1 MSFQIGGLK
10 YLVKIHGHA
19 YTKVV
24 FKSHELNFFA
34 AYFLLDVNKTVLVF
48 CTICY
53 IQCRVYECRSCHSST
68 VSEIMQVDHGQA
80 KFKYILG
87 RLTIK
92 L

>member
-1 MSFQIGGLK
+1 MSFQIEELK
-10 YLVKIHGHA
+10 YLVAIHGHA

-48 CTICY
+48 CPICY
-53 IQCRVYECRSCHSST
+53 IQCIVYKCRSCHSST
-68 VSEIMQVDHGQA
+68 VSEITQVDHGQA
-80 KFKYILG
+80 KLKYILG